1 MNLMKLHFKN
11 ARHTLA
17 KLFQMVSFPVFFL
30 SFSNSFV
37 ILVFLSR
44 APVYSLL
51 LGMVGTQ
58 SLCGNNSWVRSN
70 LAFWLLEC
78 VLVRRHEESLVV
90 GASVADHDLGRV
102 LVGHHHGR
110 SRETTSV
117 GQGVVGLKRL
127 LNHASMQA
135 GSHFEHLTTQAAIMK
150 SISKQRALTERQ
162 KLSQRTS

>member
-58 SLCGNNSWVRSN
+58 SLCGNNS
-70 LAFWLLEC
+70 
-78 VLVRRHEESLVV
+78 
-90 GASVADHDLGRV
+90 
-102 LVGHHHGR
+102 
-110 SRETTSV
+110 
-117 GQGVVGLKRL
+117 
-127 LNHASMQA
+127 
-135 GSHFEHLTTQAAIMK
+135 
-150 SISKQRALTERQ
+150 
-162 KLSQRTS
+162 